1 MVGFPDAMEEASQF
15 DENDSQSIL
24 QSFAS
29 PSTLPHF
36 LLLMANTVVLYVIMK
51 ADWWGFAES
60 GSVIF
65 LSLTIS
71 YCFAAVLAPSRI
83 GNLIFRVDDGG
94 RGVLNASYWSNSLL
108 ALLPIGITV
117 ALFAAAIL
125 TQLKSGDLTTIAY
138 LMASLF
144 VLMSIGQALSLTFG
158 GIAYA
163 RGVSKFARP
172 SRLGIHFTL
181 TRTVLVVAASI
192 PLVWWFGYGAGDFSE
207 QSLTGHAV
215 WFGFLVMVALVS
227 VVADRHTSRAR
238 SREGMDGVAADR
250 LMVVMVLATC
260 WHLLS
265 AWRRNPLFVDS
276 TTGSMLVEEGILMA
290 VTILLAVW
298 SMSNR
303 GHKKGWR
310 IYQGQSAVFW
320 GIGFGYA
327 YGGSIASLTALSEG
341 SLLTTTAGGH
351 LLTAIV
357 MLAILPM
364 AISRV
369 GKPTSEEPETGVRV
383 LGNREGL
390 SASFTPPP
398 SVWANTLEQR
408 GVRDERPLETTQE
421 DIVELI
427 D

>member
-1 MVGFPDAMEEASQF
+1 MEEVSQF
-15 DENDSQSIL
+15 DESDSRGIL
-24 QSFAS
+24 HSYAS

-36 LLLMANTVVLYVIMK
+36 LLLMANTGVLYVIMK
-51 ADWWGFAES
+51 ADWWGFAEM
-60 GSVIF
+60 GSAIF

-83 GNLIFRVDDGG
+83 GNLLFSVDDGG
-94 RGVLNASYWSNSLL
+94 RGVLNASYWSSSLR

-117 ALFAAAIL
+117 TLVAAAIL
-125 TQLKSGDLTTIAY
+125 TQLKSEDLTTIAY

-158 GIAYA
+158 GVAYA
-163 RGVSKFARP
+163 RRRSKFARP
-172 SRLGIHFTL
+172 GRLGIHFTI
-181 TRTVLVVAASI
+181 TRTALAVAVFI
-192 PLVWWFGYGAGDFSE
+192 PLVWWFGYDAGDFSE
-207 QSLTGHAV
+207 QSLTVHAT
-215 WFGFLVMVALVS
+215 WLGFLVVVTLVS
-227 VVADRHTSRAR
+227 VVADRHTNRAR
-238 SREGMDGVAADR
+238 TREGTDGVAADR
-250 LMVVMVLATC
+250 LMVVMVLAMC

-276 TTGSMLVEEGILMA
+276 TTVSMLVEEGILMA

-298 SMSNR
+298 SMANR

-310 IYQGQSAVFW
+310 VFQGQSAVFW

-341 SLLTTTAGGH
+341 SLLATTAGGH

-357 MLAILPM
+357 MLAILPL

-383 LGNREGL
+383 LEYKENPG
-390 SASFTPPP
+390 ASFTSPP

-408 GVRDERPLETTQE
+408 GVRDERPLETAQE
-421 DIVELI
+421 DVVELI

>member
-1 MVGFPDAMEEASQF
+1 MEGVSEF
-15 DENDSQSIL
+15 DEYDSRGIL
-24 QSFAS
+24 QSFSS

-36 LLLMANTVVLYVIMK
+36 LLLLVNSGVLFAIMK
-51 ADWWGFAES
+51 ADWWGSAER

-71 YCFAAVLAPSRI
+71 YFFAAILAPSRI
-83 GNLIFRVDDGG
+83 GDLIFRVDHGG
-94 RGVLNASYWSNSLL
+94 RGVFSAPYWSSSLL

-117 ALFAAAIL
+117 ALVATAIL
-125 TQLKSGDLTTIAY
+125 TQLKSEDLITIAY
-138 LMASLF
+138 LMASMF
-144 VLMSIGQALSLTFG
+144 VLMSIGQAFSLTFG
-158 GIAYA
+158 GIVYA
-163 RGVSKFARP
+163 RRASKFARP
-172 SRLGIHFTL
+172 GRSGIHFTI
-181 TRTVLVVAASI
+181 TRTALAVMVFI
-192 PLVWWFGYGAGDFSE
+192 PLVWWFGYDAGDVSE
-207 QSLTGHAV
+207 QSLTGHAT
-215 WFGFLVMVALVS
+215 WLGFLVVVALVS
-227 VVADRHTSRAR
+227 VVADKHTSRAR
-238 SREGMDGVAADR
+238 SKEGMDGVAADR

-265 AWRRNPLFVDS
+265 TWRRNPLFVDS

-298 SMSNR
+298 SMANR

-310 IYQGQSAVFW
+310 IFQGKSAVFW

-357 MLAILPM
+357 MLAILPL

-369 GKPTSEEPETGVRV
+369 GMPSSEESGAGVSV
-383 LGNREGL
+383 LENRGKPG
-390 SASFTPPP
+390 ASFTPPA
-398 SVWANTLEQR
+398 SVWANTHEQR

-421 DIVELI
+421 DVVEII